1 MIKGSLGIKELYV
14 AVLVLALL
22 MVACSMTVGES
33 EQEISKPFAPLADY
47 LTDEELIHTIQT
59 TPENTK
65 YEVADEEFG
74 ISTFSEFVYASF
86 DEKNPSIYE
95 KLDKVAVGD
104 YVEETRIKIMNA
116 DISIETGSGGA
127 EYVTY
132 YFYHIVNPKTG
143 QIEET
148 FVEGENRIVVA
159 FMRPDRQ
166 SNVDVPQILWTTVI
180 AE

>member
-1 MIKGSLGIKELYV
+1 MFKRYALI
-14 AVLVLALL
+14 LVMFSITLL
-22 MVACSMTVGES
+22 FINASVRYNNQQS
-33 EQEISKPFAPLADY
+33 FDPLADY
-47 LTDEELIHTIQT
+47 LTDQELIHIIQT